1 MEISVKYWI
10 GTLLRL
16 LKEADRCGW
25 RGGSGI
31 VGRGPMCPPEGNLWH
46 NERGFSMATETDRL
60 FLSCVSSWWQHSQL
74 GKLKK
79 RRAVPP
85 VSSSYSETQ
94 QQLGLCW
101 DSYVRTDRRTACLS
115 AASQPWRPFTYGN
128 RARRDVVYG
137 AMVGKM
143 DES

>member
-1 MEISVKYWI
+1 MV
-10 GTLLRL
+10 GGVVVVLLGGVQCVHQRATCDTMKGASPWL
-16 LKEADRCGW
+16 QKLTASSSLVLAADDNIVSW
-25 RGGSGI
+25 GS
-31 VGRGPMCPPEGNLWH
+31 
-46 NERGFSMATETDRL
+46 
-60 FLSCVSSWWQHSQL
+60 
-74 GKLKK
+74 KK
-79 RRAVPP
+79 KKWRAVPP